1 MRLDFSHTRI
11 IIRPGTTNMQAS
23 KEQLLEIIKGLMKDD
38 PFSGAVFLFCNRN
51 RNILKMI
58 WWDRS
63 GFWVAQKKLEKGH
76 WPWPDTQEQVR
87 QLNLEH
93 VEMLLKGVDFFNGHE
108 IEPTKEVPPDKAAA
122 PKAPNTPAVIQAIN

>member
-11 IIRPGTTNMQAS
+11 IIRPGTTNMLAS
-23 KEQLLEIIKGLMKDD
+23 KDQLLEIVKSIMKDD

-58 WWDRS
+58 WWDRT
-63 GFWVAQKKLEKGH
+63 GFWAAQKKLEKGR

-87 QLNLEH
+87 QLNLGQI
-93 VEMLLKGVDFFNGHE
+93 EMLLKGVDFFKGHDELFFSE
-108 IEPTKEVPPDKAAA
+108 I
-122 PKAPNTPAVIQAIN
+122 N

>member
-1 MRLDFSHTRI
+1 MRLDFSQTRI

-76 WPWPDTQEQVR
+76 
-87 QLNLEH
+87 
-93 VEMLLKGVDFFNGHE
+93 
-108 IEPTKEVPPDKAAA
+108 
-122 PKAPNTPAVIQAIN
+122 

>member
-1 MRLDFSHTRI
+1 MRLDFSQTRI
-11 IIRPGTTNMQAS
+11 IIRPGTTNMLAS

-93 VEMLLKGVDFFNGHE
+93 VEMLLKGVDFFKGHDELFFSE
-108 IEPTKEVPPDKAAA
+108 I
-122 PKAPNTPAVIQAIN
+122 N

>member
-11 IIRPGTTNMQAS
+11 IIRPGTTNMLAS
-23 KEQLLEIIKGLMKDD
+23 RDQLLEITKNIMKDD
-38 PFSGAVFLFCNRN
+38 PFSGAVFLFCNRK

-58 WWDRS
+58 WWDKT

-87 QLNLEH
+87 QLNMDQ
-93 VEMLLKGVDFFNGHE
+93 VEMLLKGVDFFKGHE
-108 IEPTKEVPPDKAAA
+108 EQFFSE
-122 PKAPNTPAVIQAIN
+122 IN